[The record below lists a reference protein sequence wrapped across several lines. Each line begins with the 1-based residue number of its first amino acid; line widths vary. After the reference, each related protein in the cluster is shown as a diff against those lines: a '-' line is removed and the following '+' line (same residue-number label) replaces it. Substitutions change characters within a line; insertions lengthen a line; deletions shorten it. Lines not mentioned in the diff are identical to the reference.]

1 MKKKRKNRWR
11 NGFIRRKKSCSNLNS
26 KDNPNT
32 AESGD
37 EEEEEEE
44 DGKLAESEDAE
55 KMKDVECES
64 METDCCARTE
74 EPLESTAVAQN
85 NNISNEGQEC
95 DNTASA
101 IDEVISVETTQNNA
115 INGQNGVQESE
126 STEPKRTGPSAE
138 DNTGTG

>member
-37 EEEEEEE
+37 EEEDDEE
-44 DGKLAESEDAE
+44 DGKLAESEDPE

-64 METDCCARTE
+64 METEACAEGPT
-74 EPLESTAVAQN
+74 ESTAVAQN
-85 NNISNEGQEC
+85 NNIPNEGQA
-95 DNTASA
+95 NHTGSA
-101 IDEVISVETTQNNA
+101 VEEVINVETVQNNA
-115 INGQNGVQESE
+115 TDGQNDVQESE
-126 STEPKRTGPSAE
+126 STEPKRTEPSAE
-138 DNTGTG
+138 DNAGTG